1 MSPNLLLLFINH
13 FYHILHYFFSIGVTI
28 TIYTDNS
35 GRVNSHITKNIGQYY
50 TQLYNYGVIPTEERY
65 LKFHIKACK
74 HAYILLS
81 ATRDL
86 VSPDYYELVIG
97 GYSNQRIIV
106 RRKYGSNGYLAKVI
120 INAPLSCDEFRS
132 FVVNWSTDGN
142 IQIGTNSFLYV
153 NVTDPA
159 PLPVNGFGIMTAYGA
174 TGLWMFD
181 LAGIYIRL
189 LQWFHIYHTNYNIC
203 TC

>member
-1 MSPNLLLLFINH
+1 MN
-13 FYHILHYFFSIGVTI
+13 I
-28 TIYTDNS
+28 TIYTDDS
-35 GRVNSHITKNIGQYY
+35 GQVNSHITQNIDQYY
-50 TQLYNYGVIPTEERY
+50 TQLYNYGIIPTEERS
-65 LKFHIKACK
+65 LKLYVKTCK
-74 HAYILLS
+74 QSSILLS
-81 ATRDL
+81 SARDL

-97 GYSNQRIIV
+97 GYANRMIIV
-106 RRKYGSNGYLAKVI
+106 RRKYGSSGYLAQVA
-120 INAPLSCDEFRS
+120 INAPLSSDEFRS

-174 TGLWMFD
+174 TGLWIFD

-189 LQWFHIYHTNYNIC
+189 LKWFNIYHTNYNIC
-203 TC
+203 TCYK

>member
-1 MSPNLLLLFINH
+1 MN
-13 FYHILHYFFSIGVTI
+13 I

-35 GRVNSHITKNIGQYY
+35 GRVNSRITQNIGQYY
-50 TQLYNYGVIPTEERY
+50 TQLYNYGIIPTEEMS
-65 LKFHIKACK
+65 LKFYIKACK
-74 HAYILLS
+74 QARILLS
-81 ATRDL
+81 AARDL

-97 GYSNQRIIV
+97 SYSNHKIIV
-106 RRKYGSNGYLAKVI
+106 RRKYGSNGYLANVV

-142 IQIGTNSFLYV
+142 IQIGTDSFLYV

-159 PLPVNGFGIMTAYGA
+159 PLPVNGLGIMTAYGA
-174 TGLWMFD
+174 TGLWIFD

-189 LQWFHIYHTNYNIC
+189 LNWFHIYHTNYNIC
-203 TC
+203 TCYK

>member
-1 MSPNLLLLFINH
+1 MENLYNNK
-13 FYHILHYFFSIGVTI
+13 GATWI
-28 TIYTDNS
+28 TSVIVF
-35 GRVNSHITKNIGQYY
+35 GGKVNSRDTKNIDQYC
-50 TQLYNYGVIPTEERY
+50 TQLYNYGVIPTEERS
-65 LKFHIKACK
+65 LKFHIKACNN
-74 HAYILLS
+74 AYILLS

-97 GYSNQRIIV
+97 GNNNHRISV
-106 RRKYGSNGYLAKVI
+106 RRKYGSNRYLATVV

-159 PLPVNGFGIMTAYGA
+159 PLPVNGLGMRTAYGA
-174 TGLWMFD
+174 TGLWIFD

-189 LQWFHIYHTNYNIC
+189 SKWFHIYHTNFNIC
-203 TC
+203 TCYK

>member
-1 MSPNLLLLFINH
+1 
-13 FYHILHYFFSIGVTI
+13 V
-28 TIYTDNS
+28 
-35 GRVNSHITKNIGQYY
+35 V
-50 TQLYNYGVIPTEERY
+50 
-65 LKFHIKACK
+65 
-74 HAYILLS
+74 
-81 ATRDL
+81 
-86 VSPDYYELVIG
+86 
-97 GYSNQRIIV
+97 
-106 RRKYGSNGYLAKVI
+106 

-159 PLPVNGFGIMTAYGA
+159 PLPVNGLGIMTAYGA

-189 LQWFHIYHTNYNIC
+189 LQWFHIYHTNYDFTQITSLLTLRENECFSLVSVAQSFSFVC
-203 TC
+203 TIL